1 MSSLTNGN
9 VHVYITLHL
18 AMIVWD
24 DLGHQLV
31 VTQFT
36 SSLNVPPI
44 SSHMR
49 RGKGELIEEVA
60 YCCARSSKVNPF

>member
-1 MSSLTNGN
+1 
-9 VHVYITLHL
+9 
-18 AMIVWD
+18 MIVWD

-31 VTQFT
+31 VTWFT

-49 RGKGELIEEVA
+49 RGEGALTEEVA
-60 YCCARSSKVNPF
+60 YCCARSSKDIPLYNQLHMPDNVRDM